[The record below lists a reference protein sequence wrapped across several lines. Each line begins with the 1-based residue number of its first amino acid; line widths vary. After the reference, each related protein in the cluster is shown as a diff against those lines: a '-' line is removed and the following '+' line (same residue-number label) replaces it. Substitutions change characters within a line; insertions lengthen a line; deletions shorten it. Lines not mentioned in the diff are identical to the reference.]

1 MKKIFLVLISFL
13 TFTFAGRYYDADVG
27 FFVSVDPG
35 EEFWN
40 PYSYVGDNPIHFID
54 PTGLYTEVI
63 IDAKGNVID
72 QWFIDDGDHT
82 TNVYQE
88 IGNQINL
95 LSTGIELLENNYLYS
110 GSPGNWTITN
120 ILGASFL
127 GDMSPQ
133 LWLNNELAHL
143 LPPGFELFT
152 MNSGQMF
159 DYKNKVGAGNVGF
172 AYGRFM
178 TARDAGN
185 AWWGGYMRQRYKS
198 ESFMIWVSN
207 KIAHGNEDV
216 KSLNMQKWGYNNN
229 VKYPIISKDLFK

>member
-40 PYSYVGDNPIHFID
+40 PYSYVGDNPINFID

-95 LSTGIELLENNYLYS
+95 LSTGIELLENNY
-110 GSPGNWTITN
+110 
-120 ILGASFL
+120 
-127 GDMSPQ
+127 
-133 LWLNNELAHL
+133 
-143 LPPGFELFT
+143 
-152 MNSGQMF
+152 
-159 DYKNKVGAGNVGF
+159 
-172 AYGRFM
+172 
-178 TARDAGN
+178 
-185 AWWGGYMRQRYKS
+185 WG
-198 ESFMIWVSN
+198 VC
-207 KIAHGNEDV
+207 
-216 KSLNMQKWGYNNN
+216 
-229 VKYPIISKDLFK
+229 P